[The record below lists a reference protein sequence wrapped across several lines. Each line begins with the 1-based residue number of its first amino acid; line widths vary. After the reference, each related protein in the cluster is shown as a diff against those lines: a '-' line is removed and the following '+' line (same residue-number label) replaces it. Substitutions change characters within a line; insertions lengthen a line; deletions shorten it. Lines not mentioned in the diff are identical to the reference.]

1 MIRKITIWLSLFL
14 LLACKPN
21 SIENINS
28 RQEAF
33 LEDLKHR
40 TFNFFWEQVDQPTW
54 QIPDRYPT
62 HQFTSIAATGFGL
75 TAYLIGIENGFITR
89 DEGSIR
95 TLNTFKWLWNS
106 PQGPDSSGVS
116 GYRGFFYH
124 FLNYGTGDR
133 YEKVEL
139 STIDTGW
146 LMTGILACQSYF
158 NKNTPCEKE
167 IRALADSLF
176 LRVEWDWAMNNNEY
190 MSMGW
195 HPEKG
200 FINAQWQ
207 GYNEAMAVIILAMG
221 SLTHA
226 IHDTA
231 WNSWC
236 KTYKWREF
244 YGQEHINFYSLFGHQ
259 FSHMFIDF
267 RGIFDP
273 YMKNRGIDYFENSK
287 RATLSNR
294 SYCIDNPFNFK
305 GYSKNIWG
313 LTACDG
319 PVNSKHIINND
330 TIRFRT
336 YMARGAS
343 KIRII
348 DDGTITPTAA
358 GGSIPFAPDKCID
371 ALYAMK
377 QQFGEKLYQEYGF
390 KDAFNLTYTFG
401 EGNEDGWFDVD
412 YLGLDQGPVIIQ
424 LENYQTG
431 LIWDLMKKNRYV
443 VNGLMKAGFTG
454 GWLDKSE

>member
-14 LLACKPN
+14 LLACQPN
-21 SIENINS
+21 STENKNN

-33 LEDLKHR
+33 LEDLKQR

-54 QIPDRYPT
+54 QIPDKYPT
-62 HQFTSIAATGFGL
+62 HQFTSIAATGFGM

-95 TLNTFKWLWNS
+95 ILNTFRWLWDS

-133 YEKVEL
+133 YKKVEL

-158 NKNTPCEKE
+158 NRNSPREKE

-176 LRVEWDWAMNNNEY
+176 QRVEWDWAMNNNEY

-221 SLTHA
+221 SPTHA

-236 KTYKWREF
+236 KTYQWGEF
-244 YGQEHINFYSLFGHQ
+244 YGQEHINFHPLFGHQ

-305 GYSKNIWG
+305 GYSDNIWG

-319 PVNSKHIINND
+319 PANSKHIINND
-330 TIRFRT
+330 TIPFRT

-358 GGSIPFAPDKCID
+358 GGSIPFAPDKCIN

-412 YLGLDQGPVIIQ
+412 YLGLDQGPIIIQ

-454 GWLDKSE
+454 GWLDKFE